1 MDKKATKA
9 TFAQLMCS
17 HRVTRNGYRS
27 SIVNYRLKEEL
38 DKVVR
43 LLTDN

>member
-17 HRVTRNGYRS
+17 HRVMRNGDP
-27 SIVNYRLKEEL
+27 LKEEL
-38 DKVVR
+38 DKVVH

>member
-17 HRVTRNGYRS
+17 YRATRNG
-27 SIVNYRLKEEL
+27 YRLKEEL
-38 DKVVR
+38 DKVVY

>member
-1 MDKKATKA
+1 
-9 TFAQLMCS
+9 MCS
-17 HRVTRNGYRS
+17 YHVARNGHRL
-27 SIVNYRLKEEL
+27 SIIGYRLKEEL